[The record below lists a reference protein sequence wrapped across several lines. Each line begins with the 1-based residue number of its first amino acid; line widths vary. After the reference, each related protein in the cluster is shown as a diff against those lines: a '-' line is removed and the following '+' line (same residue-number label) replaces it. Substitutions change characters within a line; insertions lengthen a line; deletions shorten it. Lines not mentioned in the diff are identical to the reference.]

1 MEKSKFFERIGWVG
15 MVTSI
20 LMYVFY
26 FRVIQQN
33 LSGHPGDPLQP
44 LMAGINCTLW
54 CVTVFSRRSVTGL
67 SPLPTPPVLS
77 SASLQPIRRCK
88 AKEKTSALYDSKYR
102 HITLIFVYNTISK
115 AYHAIKL

>member
-33 LSGHPGDPLQP
+33 LSGQPGDPLQP

-54 CVTVFSRRSVTGL
+54 VCYGL
-67 SPLPTPPVLS
+67 F
-77 SASLQPIRRCK
+77 
-88 AKEKTSALYDSKYR
+88 KEKRDWP
-102 HITLIFVYNTISK
+102 NTIANAPGVVFGFIA
-115 AYHAIKL
+115 AYTAL

>member
-54 CVTVFSRRSVTGL
+54 VCYGL
-67 SPLPTPPVLS
+67 F
-77 SASLQPIRRCK
+77 
-88 AKEKTSALYDSKYR
+88 KEKRDWPIVIANLPGIIFGYVAAFTAL
-102 HITLIFVYNTISK
+102 
-115 AYHAIKL
+115 

>member
-1 MEKSKFFERIGWVG
+1 MEKSKFFERVGWVG

-54 CVTVFSRRSVTGL
+54 VCYGL
-67 SPLPTPPVLS
+67 F
-77 SASLQPIRRCK
+77 
-88 AKEKTSALYDSKYR
+88 KEKRDWPITIANAPGVIFGFIAAYTS
-102 HITLIFVYNTISK
+102 F
-115 AYHAIKL
+115 

>member
-26 FRVIQQN
+26 FRVIQQH

-54 CVTVFSRRSVTGL
+54 VCYGL
-67 SPLPTPPVLS
+67 F
-77 SASLQPIRRCK
+77 
-88 AKEKTSALYDSKYR
+88 KEKRDWPITIANAPGVVFGFIAAYTAL
-102 HITLIFVYNTISK
+102 
-115 AYHAIKL
+115 

>member
-44 LMAGINCTLW
+44 LIAGINCTLW
-54 CVTVFSRRSVTGL
+54 VCCRLF
-67 SPLPTPPVLS
+67 
-77 SASLQPIRRCK
+77 
-88 AKEKTSALYDSKYR
+88 KEKRDWPITIANAPGVVFGFIAAYTAL
-102 HITLIFVYNTISK
+102 
-115 AYHAIKL
+115 

>member
-54 CVTVFSRRSVTGL
+54 VCYGL
-67 SPLPTPPVLS
+67 F
-77 SASLQPIRRCK
+77 
-88 AKEKTSALYDSKYR
+88 KEKRDGPITSANAPGVVFGF
-102 HITLIFVYNTISK
+102 IA
-115 AYHAIKL
+115 AYTAL

>member
-54 CVTVFSRRSVTGL
+54 VAYGVWRQKKDWSIAIANAPGIIFGGTAAIT
-67 SPLPTPPVLS
+67 
-77 SASLQPIRRCK
+77 
-88 AKEKTSALYDSKYR
+88 ALM
-102 HITLIFVYNTISK
+102 
-115 AYHAIKL
+115 